1 MTAAEIAGLYLIADP
16 EQCGGRDVVEV
27 VRLALR
33 GGAGLVQYRDK
44 LRDKGDQLPVL
55 ERLLALC
62 REAGAPLLVNDHVDL
77 ALAVGADGVHVGQHD
92 LPVPVARRLL
102 PAGAIVGC
110 STNNPD
116 EARAAEAAGATYIAV
131 GRIFPTRSKANT
143 RPAALETVRL
153 VKDAVRAPVVAIG
166 GINAENVDGVIEAG
180 ADAAAVIA
188 AVCGADDVEA
198 AARAISSRFR
208 RPGGSG

>member
-1 MTAAEIAGLYLIADP
+1 MTAAQIAALYLIADP
-16 EQCGGRDVVEV
+16 EQCGGRDVADV

-33 GGAGLVQYRDK
+33 GGAALVQYRDK
-44 LRDKGDQLPVL
+44 LHDKGDQLPVL

-62 REAGAPLLVNDHVDL
+62 RDAGVPLIVNDHVDL
-77 ALAVGADGVHVGQHD
+77 ALAIGADGVHVGQHD

-110 STNNPD
+110 STNNPQ

-143 RPAALETVRL
+143 RPAALATVRQ
-153 VKDAVRAPVVAIG
+153 VKDAVRVPVVGIG
-166 GINAENVDGVIEAG
+166 GIDAENVDRVIAAG

-188 AVCGADDVEA
+188 AVCGAGDVEA
-198 AARAISSRFR
+198 AARSISSRFR
-208 RPGGSG
+208 SAGGA